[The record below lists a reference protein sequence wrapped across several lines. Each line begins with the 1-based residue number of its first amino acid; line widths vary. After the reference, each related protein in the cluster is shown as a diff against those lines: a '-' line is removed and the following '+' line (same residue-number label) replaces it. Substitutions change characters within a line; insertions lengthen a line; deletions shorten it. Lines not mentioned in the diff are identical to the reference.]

1 MKAVIPCGGRG
12 LRFLPITKEIPKEIL
27 PIVDVPV
34 ISYLVN
40 ECVES
45 DIDEIIIVISPSKTV
60 IKDYFTS
67 HRLYD
72 ELISAGKSEQA
83 ETIKKVLNNA
93 NISFVVQNQPRGLA
107 DAIMQTKYYV
117 GSQRFCVLLGDD
129 LVISDRPVAR
139 QLSEAFDS
147 CGATIVGV
155 QKCLSDDIT
164 KYGVSVPVADTG
176 DKLLKIKKFVEK
188 PPLNNVPSRLA
199 CYGRY
204 LLKDVFRYIE
214 GIKPSVSGELM
225 LTDALTDQCADGGV
239 YSYTFD
245 GVRYDMGDKFFFAES
260 GNRIIAKSKRF
271 RLGIKTIFIAV
282 DKIAVDSSQLSCL

>member
-72 ELISAGKSEQA
+72 ELISAGKPEQA

-107 DAIMQTKYYV
+107 DAIMQTNYYV

-139 QLSEAFDS
+139 QLTEAFDS

-155 QKCLSDDIT
+155 QK
-164 KYGVSVPVADTG
+164 
-176 DKLLKIKKFVEK
+176 
-188 PPLNNVPSRLA
+188 
-199 CYGRY
+199 
-204 LLKDVFRYIE
+204 
-214 GIKPSVSGELM
+214 
-225 LTDALTDQCADGGV
+225 
-239 YSYTFD
+239 
-245 GVRYDMGDKFFFAES
+245 
-260 GNRIIAKSKRF
+260 
-271 RLGIKTIFIAV
+271 
-282 DKIAVDSSQLSCL
+282 

>member
-72 ELISAGKSEQA
+72 ELISAGKFEQA

-117 GSQRFCVLLGDD
+117 GSQPFCVLLGDD

-139 QLSEAFDS
+139 QLTEAFDS

-225 LTDALTDQCADGGV
+225 LTDALTEQCADGGV

-245 GVRYDMGDKFFFAES
+245 GVRYDMGDKFSSLKAAIELS
-260 GNRIIAKSKRF
+260 LNRKDFGSELKQYLLQLTKS
-271 RLGIKTIFIAV
+271 L
-282 DKIAVDSSQLSCL
+282 